1 MRHVFLICFLLLSGT
16 FAFGQD
22 GSDMNYLKP
31 EKLNGSHVGRRLHL
45 DFYRES
51 SGWGYRFGKDRNV
64 DKVFLEINGKQL
76 DFNEHREDDG
86 FNNWF
91 SEQYLESSDK
101 KVRIREF
108 KLLQV
113 KKENN
118 RLSGLSQYRAFQT
131 GVY

>member
-1 MRHVFLICFLLLSGT
+1 
-16 FAFGQD
+16 
-22 GSDMNYLKP
+22 MNYLKP

-76 DFNEHREDDG
+76 DFIEHREDDG

-113 KKENN
+113 KKETIVVVGYLNIEPFKQEFTFKKTDIAQVLLKATKDN
-118 RLSGLSQYRAFQT
+118 
-131 GVY
+131 